1 MAAKGDKLLESQ
13 FDLSDWER
21 HCKMAATILD
31 NKQKDDPDLYHRIVN
46 GYDLMSALGL
56 EPSPFVGKL
65 IDLISESYA
74 TGEIN
79 TRKEAIDF
87 ARTLIK
93 NENK

>member
-1 MAAKGDKLLESQ
+1 
-13 FDLSDWER
+13 
-21 HCKMAATILD
+21 MAATILD